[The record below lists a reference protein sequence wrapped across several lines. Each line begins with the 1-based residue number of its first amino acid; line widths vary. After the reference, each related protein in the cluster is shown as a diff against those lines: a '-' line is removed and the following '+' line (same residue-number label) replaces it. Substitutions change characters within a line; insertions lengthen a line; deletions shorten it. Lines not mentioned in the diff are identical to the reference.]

1 MKKLL
6 PSFLLMLFLF
16 STSILIGQNNVT
28 LKINHKLGDADF
40 AFNTEAANNMDN
52 QFNVDRLEYYMSG
65 FTLFHDDTSTEISD
79 LYFLVRAN
87 EETVLDLGSFD
98 IDNITEIRFHI
109 GVDEDPNHSDPS
121 GYSPSNPLSPQF
133 PSMHWGWA
141 AGYRFIAMEGKSGAS
156 LNQEFQLHGLGDD
169 NYLETR
175 KIITPTT
182 TAEGILIELD
192 ADYTRVIEDVNVSGG
207 VISHG
212 ETGAA
217 KTALQ
222 NMRDFVF
229 SQTGSVSDVTDYTA
243 ISKLAVF
250 PNPTANQEIQISVET
265 VNSEAVDLQL
275 FRVDGSLVNS
285 KTVSGNNTTVMQ
297 LDAKG
302 FYFLR
307 VSQNGQTVAYQKI
320 VAQ

>member
-1 MKKLL
+1 MKRLL
-6 PSFLLMLFLF
+6 PSFLSMLFLF
-16 STSILIGQNNVT
+16 STSILIGQNNVS

-40 AFNTEAANNMDN
+40 AFNTEATNNMDN

-87 EETVLDLGSFD
+87 EETVLDLGIFD

-109 GVDEDPNHSDPS
+109 GVDEEPNHSDPS
-121 GYSPSNPLSPQF
+121 SYSSDNPLSPQF

-141 AGYRFIAMEGKSGAS
+141 AGYRFIAMEGKAGAS
-156 LNQEFQLHGLGDD
+156 LNQEYQLHGLGDD
-169 NYLETR
+169 NYFETR
-175 KIITPTT
+175 QVVTPTIT
-182 TAEGILIELD
+182 TEGILIELD
-192 ADYTRVIEDVNVSGG
+192 ADYTRVIEDINVSSG

-217 KTALQ
+217 KIALE
-222 NMRDFVF
+222 NMKNHVF
-229 SQTGSVSDVTDYTA
+229 SQTGSVSDVTDYNA
-243 ISKLAVF
+243 ISKLEVF
-250 PNPTANQEIQISVET
+250 PNPTTNQEIQISIET

-275 FRVDGSLVNS
+275 FRADGSLVNS
-285 KTVSGNNTTVMQ
+285 KTVSGNNTTVVQ

-307 VSQNGQTVAYQKI
+307 VLQNGQTVGYQKI